1 MHRITWSS
9 RLFWP
14 FVAAVACVATLVGLA
29 AGWLA
34 GSIGDTQPQRPA
46 PDAQV
51 RVVKAPA
58 EPAVERI
65 PLCRTCEMGGPGRTL

>member
-9 RLFWP
+9 RLVFAL
-14 FVAAVACVATLVGLA
+14 VAAIFYGAVLATG
-29 AGWLA
+29 GWLTLKA
-34 GSIGDTQPQRPA
+34 GDMQPQRPA

-58 EPAVERI
+58 EPVVVRLSPCPACVVGE
-65 PLCRTCEMGGPGRTL
+65 PGRAL